1 MATELGGFTL
11 DINTGNPFVDV
22 LGTAL
27 GVAAAYKVTEKL
39 TGGNKAAA
47 AIVAG
52 ATGAALTTR
61 FNPTELVSE
70 WFTAPDA
77 AMKDT
82 APDAPSAPSAAMPT
96 TGGGLTAPVMP
107 TNGDS
112 AAMASYYGQLT
123 QYQNQMAQDRYD
135 QSELRRTREAAA
147 AQKQAMYGSVIGA
160 IGQGLI
166 ADRTAEKQA
175 ESEKALL
182 EEKYRL
188 EAEADSG
195 KYNPADFS
203 AFSEYLNK
211 TGRPQ
216 QIGNTGLT
224 QVGGAVTANA
234 DVAAQQQ
241 KYQNAMAN
249 MQQQRGA
256 VR

>member
-39 TGGNKAAA
+39 TGGNKEAA

-52 ATGAALTTR
+52 ATGAALTSAW
-61 FNPTELVSE
+61 NPTETVAG
-70 WFTAPDA
+70 WFTTPEA

-82 APDAPSAPSAAMPT
+82 APDAPKAPGAAMP
-96 TGGGLTAPVMP
+96 LMAPVMP
-107 TNGDS
+107 TDAQLKENPS
-112 AAMASYYGQLT
+112 MMAGYYGQLT